1 MMPDDDNMDMDYK
14 IQALVDGELNREQEK
29 QVMRRIRRE
38 QALKQRYEELL
49 EQKELL
55 QKWWKNLN

>member
-1 MMPDDDNMDMDYK
+1 MMPGEDDMDMDYK
-14 IQALVDGELNREQEK
+14 IQALVDGELAPDQEK
-29 QVMRRIRRE
+29 AVRRRIRRE
-38 QALKQRYEELL
+38 KALKHRYEELL